1 MISRGGHGWEEFLVT
16 FLAVVFAHGFYNS
29 LIAIPSFAEY
39 AVLSPIVIAAIA
51 YQYFDPLRQH
61 LDVVGLHRR
70 LSPLG
75 LFVIGSALLCCA
87 ILISSS
93 AGMPFRFAAGA
104 LASTLAA
111 MIPLAFAF
119 ISRFRDL

>member
-1 MISRGGHGWEEFLVT
+1 MF
-16 FLAVVFAHGFYNS
+16 
-29 LIAIPSFAEY
+29 
-39 AVLSPIVIAAIA
+39 SPIVIAAIA

-61 LDVVGLHRR
+61 LDVAGLHRR
-70 LSPLG
+70 VSPLG

-87 ILISSS
+87 ILISSA